1 MIYNMYKLI
10 FLGEGNVIK
19 NEKNKGGDEL
29 ISELK
34 GNDEKEKLFI

>member
-1 MIYNMYKLI
+1 MYKLI
-10 FLGEGNVIK
+10 FLGEGNVMK
-19 NEKNKGGDEL
+19 NEENKGGDEL